1 MDVYSGEQKQA
12 GYVVLLWQYKMQLE
26 VIQVP
31 KFDAFLSS
39 VVSWSLTVNDN
50 RELL

>member
-31 KFDAFLSS
+31 KFDPFLCDPFLYDCE
-39 VVSWSLTVNDN
+39 WQ
-50 RELL
+50 